1 MCPECG
7 GKLGRH
13 YKTCSMY
20 KPQSICPIC
29 GKINGHL
36 RDCPNIKICQEC
48 GGKGGNH
55 LKTCSKYK
63 FTINDKICEECGGK
77 GGKHKAGCS
86 KKKTTVCPECGG
98 KQGKHKSSCSK
109 AKKCPE
115 CGYMLQSHTHAKT
128 CSHYINKT
136 DNN

>member
-1 MCPECG
+1 MCLECG
-7 GKLGRH
+7 GL
-13 YKTCSMY
+13 
-20 KPQSICPIC
+20 
-29 GKINGHL
+29 
-36 RDCPNIKICQEC
+36 D
-48 GGKGGNH
+48 GNH

-63 FTINDKICEECGGK
+63 FTISDKICEECGGK

-86 KKKTTVCPECGG
+86 KKRTTICPECGG

-128 CSHYINKT
+128 CSHYKEPKK
-136 DNN
+136 